1 MPDLFLAAARSLRIL
16 LFAFAALGLLLAG
29 LAIFA
34 PRPLARVLRAFPRHT
49 LTGWLLTA
57 IAATAATYIVYHA
70 PLGRFDAIKPI
81 VPVLGVVLFFAFV
94 WSLRE
99 LLAVR
104 ALAACLLLA
113 ADPILDAILWAP
125 DALLFARDY
134 ATALIYLILIFAA
147 LLFLYPWLY
156 TRLLRLL
163 SHSPLLRRL
172 LIALLILLSLFSP
185 LTLLF

>member
-1 MPDLFLAAARSLRIL
+1 MSDLFLASAHSLRIL

-29 LAIFA
+29 LLIFC
-34 PRPLARVLRAFPRHT
+34 PRPLARLLRAFPRHT
-49 LTGWLLTA
+49 PTGWLLTA
-57 IAATAATYIVYHA
+57 IAAAASTYIVYHA
-70 PLGRFDAIKPI
+70 PLGRFDVIKPL
-81 VPVLGVVLFFAFV
+81 VSVLGVVLFFAFV

-125 DALLFARDY
+125 ENLLFTRNY
-134 ATALIYLILIFAA
+134 ATVLIYLILLLAA

-156 TRLLRLL
+156 TRILRAFART
-163 SHSPLLRRL
+163 PLLRRL
-172 LIALLILLSLFSP
+172 LIALLILLAILSP
-185 LTLLF
+185 LTLLA